1 MRIAFLTTQFPG
13 IRMGG
18 IGSNTLAIARGLA
31 DIGHEVHVF
40 TFHLPPDLLATLPR
54 NITFHPAL
62 DLAGRVAEGRVPP
75 ELAAA
80 AQSAGPALHF
90 LTQGT
95 LLAATLLEVHAKMPF
110 DLVEAP
116 DYEALLL
123 PLIHRLNTEAIAHP
137 PATVTHIH
145 SGSAINRRG
154 NHLPTTADD
163 LAMDALEQAAILGAT
178 AACSTTAAVARESRL
193 SFPLDRHIETTPLGI
208 PAAAP
213 ADLTPPP
220 ATGPVLFVG
229 RLESLKGVDTLAL
242 AANSFLASCP
252 DATLEFV
259 GPDTNT
265 APMAASGGGGTSSM
279 RAWIQQT
286 IAPAL
291 LPRVH
296 FTGELPPAAVAARI
310 RAARFLCLPS
320 KFENF
325 SNVAAQALSLGRT
338 AIVSS
343 GTGLEEVMGDAGL
356 TFEKANAAALAEA
369 LTSLWRA
376 PERIRTLS
384 AAALTR
390 AQTTFNP
397 TVIAQARTTFYE
409 KARTAKALG
418 HRPSATGNPLLSPL
432 VALAHTLTNIPL
444 PSAPLTPGARLTS
457 LLNTLSPDKP
467 LHIALYGA
475 GRHSAK
481 LLAEKH
487 RWESHGH
494 RVTALIDDH
503 PRFSSG
509 GSHLNL
515 PVLPP
520 HTAINTPDHPPIV
533 LSTDTFEDQLWQKTA
548 PFRDRGIPVHR
559 LYS

>member
-1 MRIAFLTTQFPG
+1 MRIAFLTSQFPG

-31 DIGHEVHVF
+31 DIGHDVHVF
-40 TFHLPPDLLATLPR
+40 TFHLPADLLATLPK
-54 NITFHPAL
+54 NITFHPTS
-62 DLAGRVAEGRVPP
+62 DLAQRAADALFSL

-80 AQSAGPALHF
+80 AQSAGPPVHF

-95 LLAATLLEVHAKMPF
+95 LFAAALLHQHATTPF
-110 DLVEAP
+110 DIVEAP

-123 PLIHRLNTEAIAHP
+123 PLIHRLHTESIPHP

-154 NHLPTTADD
+154 NHLPTTSDD
-163 LAMDALEQAAILGAT
+163 LAIDALEQAAIMSAT
-178 AACSTTAAVARESRL
+178 AACSTTAAVARESRI

-208 PAAAP
+208 PAANP
-213 ADLTPPP
+213 ADITRPP
-220 ATGPVLFVG
+220 ADGPVLFVG

-242 AANSFLASCP
+242 AANTFLADCP

-265 APMAASGGGGTSSM
+265 APHATSM
-279 RAWIQQT
+279 RNWIQQT
-286 IAPAL
+286 LHPHL
-291 LPRVH
+291 LPRVL
-296 FTGELPPAAVAARI
+296 FTGELPPPAVAARI
-310 RAARFLCLPS
+310 KASRFLCLPS

-325 SNVAAQALSLGRT
+325 SNVAAHALSLGRT
-338 AIVSS
+338 AIVSTT
-343 GTGLEEVMGDAGL
+343 TGLEEVMGDAGL
-356 TFEKANAAALAEA
+356 TFEKANPQSLATA
-369 LTSLWRA
+369 LTNLWQN
-376 PERIRTLS
+376 PEKILTLS

-397 TVIAQARTTFYE
+397 TAIAHQRTAFYE
-409 KARTAKALG
+409 TALRARHQMNNEQSTMN
-418 HRPSATGNPLLSPL
+418 NPLLTPL
-432 VALAHTLTNIPL
+432 IRLAHTLTNTPL
-444 PSAPLTPGARLTS
+444 PSAPLTPGTRLAN
-457 LLNTLSPDKP
+457 LLTALSPNAP
-467 LHIALYGA
+467 LHVALYGA

-515 PVLPP
+515 PVLSP
-520 HTAINTPDHPPIV
+520 AAALDTPNHPPIV

-548 PFRDRGIPVHR
+548 TFRDRGIPVHR